1 MEENKLLIVNEESL
15 KDLIYEIRGQKVML
29 DFDLARI
36 YGYETRS
43 FNQQVKRNIE
53 KFPND
58 FMFQLTKDELDEIMM
73 SQIVISPN
81 NNYFSG
87 QDGGTRKLPY
97 AFTEQGIYMLMT
109 VLRGDLATQQS
120 IAIIRIF
127 KTMKDYLIE
136 SGQLVFSKLSCLETK
151 IALQSAEISSLKT
164 RLDVVMSAFKEPNA
178 FSRLLLLDGE
188 RIEASVAYEQIYSS
202 AKKSVL
208 LIDDYISVKTLQR
221 LKACSKDIEI
231 TLITDNKSKNKVTNG
246 DINDFMSDTGIDI
259 RLIASNGRF
268 HDRYIVLD
276 YKTESEIIYHTGSSS
291 KDAGN
296 KISTITKLDD
306 VGVYHPLLDELLN
319 K

>member
-1 MEENKLLIVNEESL
+1 MNTNELIIIDPTNI
-15 KDLIYEIRGQKVML
+15 KDKIYEIRGQKVML
-29 DFDLARI
+29 DFELAEI
-36 YGYETRS
+36 YGYETKR
-43 FNQQVKRNIE
+43 FNEQVKNNIS
-53 KFPND
+53 KFPSD
-58 FMFQLTKDELDEIMM
+58 FMFELNSFEFN
-73 SQIVISPN
+73 QILRSKK
-81 NNYFSG
+81 SASSW
-87 QDGGTRKLPY
+87 GGRRKLPY

-127 KTMKDYLIE
+127 KLMKDYLIE
-136 SGQLVFSKLSCLETK
+136 SGQLVFNQLSCLETK
-151 IALQSAEISSLKT
+151 IALQSAEIQSLET

-178 FSRLLLLDGE
+178 IAHLILLDGE
-188 RIEASVAYEQIYSS
+188 RIEASVAYEQIFSS
-202 AKKSVL
+202 AKKSIL

-221 LKACSKDIEI
+221 LKVCSKDIEI

-246 DINDFMSDTGIDI
+246 DINDFMSDTGMDI
-259 RLIASNGRF
+259 RLIPSNGRF

-276 YKTESEIIYHTGSSS
+276 YKAESETIYHTGSSS

-306 VGVYHPLLDELLN
+306 VSVYHPLLDELLN

>member
-1 MEENKLLIVNEESL
+1 MNTNEL
-15 KDLIYEIRGQKVML
+15 MIIDPTNIKDKIYEIRDQKVML
-29 DFDLARI
+29 DFELAEI
-36 YGYETRS
+36 YGYETKR
-43 FNQQVKRNIE
+43 FNEQVKNNIT
-53 KFPND
+53 KFPSD
-58 FMFQLTKDELDEIMM
+58 FMFELNSFEFN
-73 SQIVISPN
+73 QILRSKKSTAN
-81 NNYFSG
+81 
-87 QDGGTRKLPY
+87 GTSSKRRYLPY

-127 KTMKDYLIE
+127 KAMKDYLIE

-151 IALQSAEISSLKT
+151 IALQSAEIQSLET

-178 FSRLLLLDGE
+178 IAHLILLDGE
-188 RIEASVAYEQIYSS
+188 RIEASVAYEQIFSS
-202 AKKSVL
+202 AKKSIL

-246 DINDFMSDTGIDI
+246 DINDFMSDTGMDI
-259 RLIASNGRF
+259 RLIPSNGRF

-276 YKTESEIIYHTGSSS
+276 YKAESETIYHTGSSS

-306 VGVYHPLLDELLN
+306 VSVYHPLLDELLN